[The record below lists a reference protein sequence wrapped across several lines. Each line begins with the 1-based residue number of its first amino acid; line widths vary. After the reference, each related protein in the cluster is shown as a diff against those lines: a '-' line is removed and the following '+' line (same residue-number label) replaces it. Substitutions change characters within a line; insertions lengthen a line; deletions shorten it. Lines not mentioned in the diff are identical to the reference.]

1 MWCVAPLS
9 TIHIFLEVATPQ
21 RIWVRNVPA
30 LAKVTGEEKFSLK
43 FEGIGLFCRRASKH
57 CHLKQRPQLRKPFC
71 FWPLFLLHVCWS
83 PMKFPTFITCM
94 STFVTMITTVI
105 WFLPLLIPLWS
116 SDSKSRR
123 IINSTGNKGRL
134 MEYLMTF
141 FTLDSVEGILE
152 GWKRLKTTSSS
163 SDVFKRVITTKQEI
177 IAAISIND
185 LLVICNMLGTRPLK
199 DLTEIK
205 LLLQL
210 H

>member
-43 FEGIGLFCRRASKH
+43 FEEIGLFCRRASKH

-94 STFVTMITTVI
+94 STFATMITTLFDFCPF
-105 WFLPLLIPLWS
+105 WFPCGPRIARAEESLIVQETKEDWWSTLWLSSHLIVLKASWRDGRGLRLQVLPRMS
-116 SDSKSRR
+116 SKESLQPNKKS
-123 IINSTGNKGRL
+123 
-134 MEYLMTF
+134 
-141 FTLDSVEGILE
+141 
-152 GWKRLKTTSSS
+152 
-163 SDVFKRVITTKQEI
+163 
-177 IAAISIND
+177 
-185 LLVICNMLGTRPLK
+185 
-199 DLTEIK
+199 
-205 LLLQL
+205 
-210 H
+210 